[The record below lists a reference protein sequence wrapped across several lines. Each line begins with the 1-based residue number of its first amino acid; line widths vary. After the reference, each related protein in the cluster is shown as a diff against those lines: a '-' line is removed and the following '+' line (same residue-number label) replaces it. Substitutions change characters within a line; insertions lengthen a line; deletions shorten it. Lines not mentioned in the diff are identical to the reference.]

1 MTGKKL
7 LSFRARVVK
16 DINEQ
21 LVLKLIQEHKII
33 SSSDLVNI
41 TGMRPSTIFNIL
53 KTLSSKSLVTFHGK
67 GNSTDKGGKKPY
79 LWKLNKDAA
88 FVIGLD
94 IEVGELTSVVLDFS
108 GGVVAKKIIALDKVN
123 TIDELAATII
133 RVVNDIIEEI
143 NLDKEKILGLGVAFA
158 GVVDYSTGI
167 VIMSSLLPEMNF
179 PLLEKLNSL
188 PFQVIVEN
196 NANAAAIGLKW
207 SGYFQNRRN
216 FLTILAEIDKN
227 VGGLGIGIIID
238 GELYRGATYSAG
250 ELYPHIPT
258 LKQILVSLRTRLSE
272 GIILKQYESSLE
284 KINIQ
289 ILVEAAKQ
297 GDEIAKLVFSKI
309 GDIVG
314 QTIAPAV
321 ALLNPDTLII
331 TGVISELED
340 IIVDSIKNAID
351 MRVLSITS
359 SNLNILADKHHHYA
373 VAVGAASLI
382 LEDYFKLPLK

>member
-1 MTGKKL
+1 MTEKKL
-7 LSFRARVVK
+7 ISFRARVVK

-21 LVLKLIQEHKII
+21 LVLKLIQENEII

-53 KTLSSKSLVTFHGK
+53 KDLSSKSLVVFHGK

-79 LWKLNKDAA
+79 LWKLNKEAA
-88 FVIGLD
+88 YVVGLD
-94 IEVGELTSVVLDFS
+94 IEVGEITPVVLDFS
-108 GGVVAKKIIALDKVN
+108 GGIIAKKIIKLEKFN
-123 TIDELAATII
+123 TLDELASTII
-133 RVVNDIIEEI
+133 KVVNEIIDENHIER
-143 NLDKEKILGLGVAFA
+143 EKILGLGVAFA
-158 GVVDYSTGI
+158 GVVDYLNGI

-179 PLLEKLNSL
+179 PLLEKLSSL
-188 PFQVIVEN
+188 PFPVIVEN

-207 SGYFQNRRN
+207 NERIEVKRN

-227 VGGLGIGIIID
+227 VGGLGIGIIIE
-238 GELYRGATYSAG
+238 GELYRGTTFSAG
-250 ELYPHIPT
+250 ELHTHLPT
-258 LKQILVSLRTRLSE
+258 LQHLLLTMRTRMME
-272 GIILKQYESSLE
+272 GKILNKYSSSLE
-284 KINIQ
+284 SIDIE
-289 ILVEAAKQ
+289 ILVDAAKQ
-297 GDEIAKLVFSKI
+297 GDEIALLAFSKI

-340 IIVDSIKNAID
+340 VLVDSIRKAIE

-359 SNLNILADKHHHYA
+359 SNLNIIADKHHHYA

-382 LEDYFKLPLK
+382 LEEYFRLPLK